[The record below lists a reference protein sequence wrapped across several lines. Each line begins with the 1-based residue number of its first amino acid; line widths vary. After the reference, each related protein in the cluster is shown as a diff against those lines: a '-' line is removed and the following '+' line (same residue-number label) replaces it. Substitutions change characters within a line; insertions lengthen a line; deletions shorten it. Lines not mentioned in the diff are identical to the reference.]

1 MMTGGDVQSAALAE
15 VPPDSKPAREAA
27 QASGLQRTP
36 PDPRPASRSERWTLL
51 EVLRWTTK
59 RFQDRGL
66 GTPRLDAEILI
77 AAALGLPRVQLY
89 VQFDRPL
96 DAAELARIRELVRRR
111 QGGESVAYV
120 VGHKEFFGLELTV
133 DTRVLVPRPDTETL
147 VDEVLARVRER
158 SPATSLEAAPGID
171 GASGIDEIGEIGE
184 IDKDGVGGD
193 FGVLKIADVGTGSGA
208 IAVTLAKHLPT
219 AAVFA
224 TDLSPDALEVARAN
238 ASRHGVAVSFFHG
251 DLLAPLVSHA
261 PLDVIAANLP
271 YVPTRD
277 IAGLAAEVR
286 AEPISAL
293 DGGPD
298 GLELVR
304 RVIVEAWPLLT
315 SGSGAAAGAG
325 AGRRGRG
332 GCLVLEIGAGQ
343 AEETAALCR
352 QAGFIEIRSRRDLGE
367 IDRVISAIKP

>member
-1 MMTGGDVQSAALAE
+1 MMTGGDVQSPALAE

-27 QASGLQRTP
+27 QANGLQRTP
-36 PDPRPASRSERWTLL
+36 DSRPASRSERWTLL

-77 AAALGLPRVQLY
+77 AAALGLARVQLY

-111 QGGESVAYV
+111 QGGESVAYL

-133 DTRVLVPRPDTETL
+133 DARVLVPRPDTETL

-158 SPATSLEAAPGID
+158 SPAASREAAPGV
-171 GASGIDEIGEIGE
+171 DEIGELGDINR
-184 IDKDGVGGD
+184 DGVDGD
-193 FGVLKIADVGTGSGA
+193 LGILKIADVGTGSGA
-208 IAVTLAKHLPT
+208 IAVTLAKHLP
-219 AAVFA
+219 AAVVFA
-224 TDLSPDALEVARAN
+224 TDVSPDALEVARAN

-271 YVPTRD
+271 YVPTGD

-304 RVIVEAWPLLT
+304 RLIVGAWPLLT

-325 AGRRGRG
+325 AGAVRRGRG

-352 QAGFIEIRSRRDLGE
+352 QAGFIDVRSRRDLGE